1 MNFTAC
7 APEKYFPDKAL
18 ISECEALAKESG
30 ATLRF
35 ESDVVK
41 ATKNADVIYTDVW
54 VSMGEPVE
62 FWKERIDQLAPY
74 AVTKSVMKKTLRVM
88 LCLCIVSLR
97 STTLK
102 LRLVRKLEKNLD
114 LNISRYQMKYSRVN
128 SL

>member
-62 FWKERIDQLAPY
+62 VWKERIDQLASY
-74 AVTKSVMKKTLRVM
+74 AVTKSVMKNASSNAVFMHCLPAFHDLKTTVGKE
-88 LCLCIVSLR
+88 VG
-97 STTLK
+97 
-102 LRLVRKLEKNLD
+102 ENLD